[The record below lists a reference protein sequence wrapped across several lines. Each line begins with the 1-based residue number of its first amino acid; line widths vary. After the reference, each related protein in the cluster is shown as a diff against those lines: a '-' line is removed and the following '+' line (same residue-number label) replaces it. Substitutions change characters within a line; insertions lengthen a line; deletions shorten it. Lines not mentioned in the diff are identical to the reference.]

1 MSLKTFK
8 WYRSPPCASLLREEF
23 PSQGVR
29 NLKKTL
35 PKALR
40 TPTLTALTSNSSLVR
55 FGRYGLGGLVGL
67 VGSVSSRFFDIL
79 NSMIYDLK
87 RSVHLRWLFDPVLHS
102 SSDDLVI
109 LISLCCCCY
118 CWGLWAHGF
127 YPHLIKRAIA
137 WPCRH
142 QVRRWIQKRVEE
154 QAVGRWALVGC
165 EEFLINRAEIIKER
179 NSWNYYGAHFSEPML
194 V

>member
-1 MSLKTFK
+1 M
-8 WYRSPPCASLLREEF
+8 
-23 PSQGVR
+23 
-29 NLKKTL
+29 N
-35 PKALR
+35 R
-40 TPTLTALTSNSSLVR
+40 TPKTSRWPSMNYLDQKRV
-55 FGRYGLGGLVGL
+55 GWGLGRGIIKI
-67 VGSVSSRFFDIL
+67 FWPIEL
-79 NSMIYDLK
+79 NDRK
-87 RSVHLRWLFDPVLHS
+87 RSGHLRWSFDPVLHS